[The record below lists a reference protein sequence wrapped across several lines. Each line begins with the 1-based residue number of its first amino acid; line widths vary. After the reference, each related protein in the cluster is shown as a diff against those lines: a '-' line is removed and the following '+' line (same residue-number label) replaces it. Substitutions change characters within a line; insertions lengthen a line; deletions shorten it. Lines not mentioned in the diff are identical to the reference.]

1 MHKLTVLSVLL
12 VSLFLLNGCRTKD
25 VTPTG
30 PTGTAGVKTQSLTA
44 ALPAALSV
52 TPATV
57 IAQPVRN
64 PFCPSVAPFT
74 APFLLVVQNGD
85 VAVSITAITLRFTDN
100 SGAGMPPVTLPA
112 PMITARFGSTLLP
125 PQATR
130 TFPLSFGLGCGTG
143 PTGTLVVTVGTRD
156 ADGKA
161 GTSQIGVAVH

>member
-1 MHKLTVLSVLL
+1 MHKLTVVSVLL
-12 VSLFLLNGCRTKD
+12 VSALLLNGCRTKD

-30 PTGTAGVKTQSLTA
+30 PTRAAGVKTQSSTVTPAA
-44 ALPAALSV
+44 ALAV

-64 PFCPSVAPFT
+64 PFCPSIAPFT

-85 VAVSITAITLRFTDN
+85 VAVSITDITLRFTDN
-100 SGAGMPPVTLPA
+100 VGAGMPPVTLPA

-130 TFPLSFGLGCGTG
+130 TFPMSFGLGCGTG
-143 PTGTLVVTVGTRD
+143 PTGTLVVTVGVRD
-156 ADGKA
+156 ADGRA
-161 GTSQIGVAVH
+161 GTSQIDVDVH